1 MNSFISKT
9 ILLIFMGATSFLF
22 LFILAHQAQA
32 ADVTLSWE
40 RPDDSR
46 VTGYYIYYGPEKIF
60 NSLTRIKINDPT
72 INSCVIPDLTE
83 LGTYC
88 FVAESFDADGNTS
101 DFSDTLWYM
110 VPEDKQDK
118 LDRSADIPLN
128 VEVPAPPVLNDVQ

>member
-1 MNSFISKT
+1 MSRFISKVI
-9 ILLIFMGATSFLF
+9 ILVFMAATLFFFIFVQ
-22 LFILAHQAQA
+22 AHQAQA
-32 ADVTLSWE
+32 ADVTLSWTK
-40 RPDDSR
+40 PDDSR